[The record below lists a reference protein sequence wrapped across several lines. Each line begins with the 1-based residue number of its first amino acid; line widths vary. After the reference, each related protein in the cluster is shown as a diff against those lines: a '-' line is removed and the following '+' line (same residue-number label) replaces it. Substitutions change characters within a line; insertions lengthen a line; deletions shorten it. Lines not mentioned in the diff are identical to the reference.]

1 MGGAA
6 SFFFFSFRSRKG
18 TCGNLPSLETTKT
31 PNLRNERGNNF
42 NKKPWNPGWLE
53 DFLVSFLGAR
63 IAYFQGANLPF
74 VSGSVVPLQD
84 LTDVFC
90 ESMMIQWKLV

>member
-1 MGGAA
+1 MAM
-6 SFFFFSFRSRKG
+6 
-18 TCGNLPSLETTKT
+18 
-31 PNLRNERGNNF
+31 
-42 NKKPWNPGWLE
+42 E
-53 DFLVSFLGAR
+53 DFLVSFFGAR

-90 ESMMIQWKLV
+90 ESMMIQWKFSLGFISKGMT